1 MDLLA
6 GKMLGFILV
15 LTRIGAFFSISPVF
29 SWQAIPM
36 KIKISMAI
44 MMSIFFSLINNCT
57 LNSQDMD
64 IIEVT
69 LMIANEAIYG
79 LSLGLI
85 ASMLFSVVKL
95 AARIVERQM
104 GLSMA
109 QVLDPLSGESG
120 QPLGMLMEMIF
131 VLLFLSANGHH
142 MFLITISKSYDV
154 FAIGSTPTI
163 ALLFEGIVAAGSTML
178 VLALKM
184 SAPIFAAFLLMMV
197 VLAIMARAAPEA
209 NILFLSL
216 PLRVGLGLFM
226 VAVFLPFIGNF
237 VAEFTK
243 FMDKLLPI

>member
-1 MDLLA
+1 
-6 GKMLGFILV
+6 MLGFMLV

-36 KIKISMAI
+36 KIKMSMAVLT
-44 MMSIFFSLINNCT
+44 SIFFSSINSCT
-57 LNSQDMD
+57 LSAGDLD
-64 IIEVT
+64 VIEIT
-69 LMIANEAIYG
+69 LMMANEAIYG
-79 LSLGLI
+79 LSLGLV
-85 ASMLFSVVKL
+85 ASMLFAVVKL

-120 QPLGMLMEMIF
+120 QPLGMIMEIIF

-142 MFLITISKSYDV
+142 IFLFTISKSYDV

-163 ALLFEGIVAAGSTML
+163 AVLLEGIITAGSTMMM
-178 VLALKM
+178 LALKM

-216 PLRVGLGLFM
+216 PLRVGLGLLM
-226 VAVFLPFIGNF
+226 VGTFLPFISNF
-237 VAEFTK
+237 IAEFTK